1 MMDSHAGPTRAHLPS
16 GQDAAAQLWQRFAAA
31 ILDEAPASIPP
42 EHERDPAAL
51 AAAFER
57 TPPDALYDPR
67 AAILLGETL
76 AAVGSDRISGEP
88 VTAAITGFLD
98 AVSLPGLRRLLGSVS
113 VAQRREVIYEAI
125 ALLPPRLLIRLLAV
139 AGETGE
145 TPASPAALSLLGALA
160 ERAPASPAA
169 DEALRRQARALVSA
183 WLVTAPARGDAA
195 FAVDHAQPAAVRAEA
210 VRIEPERVIQTAIEI
225 PVAGPALWGP
235 VKELLDAQRTPEL
248 LAMMKAGGAG
258 NHAVTE
264 LAHALATP
272 ARVRQLLDE
281 EVVDFE
287 AADLLLNEI
296 GLGAA
301 RILIDKLVESPSRVT
316 RRGILDRLGAMGPA
330 LGPILVERL
339 NDPRWF
345 VQRNMLGLLRE
356 TKYPLDK
363 VPLEAFMR
371 HGDPRVRREA
381 LQLRMKHEPGR
392 AEALRLALEDGD
404 PHTVR
409 LGLLAAR
416 DDCPPA
422 ILPVLVKRLADP
434 TFPSFLRVP
443 ALRLFHGAR
452 NVVALEALLRIAGG
466 PRRLFGGARLAPK
479 TPEMLAALGVLADTW
494 DGDKRAMEL
503 VELGR
508 RSKDP
513 EIRGAVA
520 AGRHA

>member
-1 MMDSHAGPTRAHLPS
+1 MMESHAGPTRAPMVRD
-16 GQDAAAQLWQRFAAA
+16 GAAQLWQRFAAA
-31 ILDEAPASIPP
+31 ILDEAPGSIPP
-42 EHERDPAAL
+42 ERERDPAGL

-67 AAILLGETL
+67 AAILLGEAL
-76 AAVGSDRISGEP
+76 AAGGSDGMPGDP
-88 VTAAITGFLD
+88 VTAALVGFLD

-113 VAQRREVIYEAI
+113 VAQRRDIIYEAI

-139 AGETGE
+139 AGEAGE
-145 TPASPAALSLLGALA
+145 SPASPAALSLLSALA

-183 WLVTAPARGDAA
+183 WLVTAPPRADGAHA
-195 FAVDHAQPAAVRAEA
+195 LDHGPPSTVRAEA
-210 VRIEPERVIQTAIEI
+210 VRLEPERVVQTAIEI
-225 PVAGPALWGP
+225 PAAGPALWGP
-235 VKELLDAQRTPEL
+235 VKELVESQRTPEL
-248 LAMMKAGGAG
+248 LAMMKAGGAD

-264 LAHALATP
+264 LAHALASP
-272 ARVRQLLDE
+272 ARVRQLLDD

-287 AADLLLNEI
+287 AADLLLNEM

-316 RRGILDRLGAMGPA
+316 RRGILDRLAAMGPA

-339 NDPRWF
+339 RDPRWF

-356 TKYPLDK
+356 TKYPLDN
-363 VPLEAFMR
+363 VPLEAFLR

-416 DDCPPA
+416 DDCPPP

-443 ALRLFHGAR
+443 AIRLFQGAR
-452 NVVALEALLRIAGG
+452 NVVALEALLRLAGG

-494 DGDKRAMEL
+494 DGDQRAGEL
-503 VELGR
+503 VELAG

-520 AGRHA
+520 PGRHA